1 MTNSYNKNIHNVNL
15 EYIKPLYS
23 PEKFINMV
31 PVKPEQI
38 HTVYKSRNEIQNI
51 IDGKSEKLLLIVGP
65 CSIHD
70 VQACLEYANN
80 LKNISEKVKDKI
92 LIVMRVYFEKPRTTT
107 GWKGF
112 INDPNLNDTF
122 DVHDGLRKA
131 RGFLNQVLHIGL
143 PAGTEFLDPFIPQY
157 YADLISWGAIG
168 ARTVESQTHRQLS
181 SGLSMPIGFK
191 NGTGGTVQIALDA
204 IVTAQNQH
212 VFLGIDEKGQA
223 SVVQTKG
230 NAYGHLILRGGKN
243 GTNYDEK
250 SVKSAVELLNK
261 NNLNSQLI
269 IDCSHG
275 NSNKDFR
282 NQSKVFKSVVNQKIN
297 GQKSI
302 FGIMLESHLNEGNQN
317 LTSDTKNL
325 KYGVS
330 ITDECIGW
338 DETSELI
345 QWAYN
350 KL

>member
-23 PEKFINMV
+23 PEKFIDMV

-51 IDGKSEKLLLIVGP
+51 IDGKSDKLLLIVGP

-70 VQACLEYANN
+70 VQAFLEYANK
-80 LKNISEKVKDKI
+80 LKNISEKEKDKI

-168 ARTVESQTHRQLS
+168 AEQL
-181 SGLSMPIGFK
+181 K
-191 NGTGGTVQIALDA
+191 VKHTGNYQ
-204 IVTAQNQH
+204 
-212 VFLGIDEKGQA
+212 
-223 SVVQTKG
+223 VV
-230 NAYGHLILRGGKN
+230 
-243 GTNYDEK
+243 
-250 SVKSAVELLNK
+250 
-261 NNLNSQLI
+261 
-269 IDCSHG
+269 
-275 NSNKDFR
+275 
-282 NQSKVFKSVVNQKIN
+282 
-297 GQKSI
+297 
-302 FGIMLESHLNEGNQN
+302 
-317 LTSDTKNL
+317 
-325 KYGVS
+325 
-330 ITDECIGW
+330 
-338 DETSELI
+338 
-345 QWAYN
+345 
-350 KL
+350 

>member
-23 PEKFINMV
+23 PEKFIDMV

-70 VQACLEYANN
+70 VQACLEYANK

-230 NAYGHLILRGGKN
+230 NSYGHLILRGGKN

-250 SVKSAVELLNK
+250 SVKNAVELLNK
-261 NNLNSQLI
+261 NNLNSKLI